1 MNRYGAAGS
10 PDPATLAS
18 TTKTE
23 PITMYV
29 ASAFEALSQ
38 CHAILH
44 DINRRTLGNQ
54 PPPGGEV
61 EKLPQEKGL
70 LQWAIDVKG
79 SAQEL
84 KVRLEEVL
92 ERL

>member
-1 MNRYGAAGS
+1 MNRYGEGS
-10 PDPATLAS
+10 PGPGTAVS
-18 TTKTE
+18 TTKAE

-38 CHAILH
+38 CHALLH
-44 DINRRTLGNQ
+44 DIDRRTLGNQ

>member
-1 MNRYGAAGS
+1 MNRYGEGSPSPGTLAGS
-10 PDPATLAS
+10 
-18 TTKTE
+18 TKAE
-23 PITMYV
+23 PITMYI
-29 ASAFEALSQ
+29 ASACDALER
-38 CHAILH
+38 CHAVLR
-44 DINRRTLGNQ
+44 DINRRTLGEQ
-54 PPPGGEV
+54 PPPGAEV
-61 EKLPQEKGL
+61 EKQPQEKGL